1 MSEIT
6 YRPAE
11 LEDAELAADLMT
23 ASYPSMAQDPVIT
36 RMRWGSP
43 KRGFAYGR
51 FIAERGGTPIALLT
65 WVHGPW
71 EQVHDGHCE
80 VEVWLDRAAL
90 DRELLVEM
98 FTWIGNLA
106 EAEGSRLLLAY
117 SGEDEPEM
125 LEALAAL
132 DYRPERTEKVWELDL
147 KTNGSRLAAE
157 AVEARD
163 RMAAAGIRPT
173 TLAGWPDPQR
183 LRKLYELNER
193 TIQDVPHTL
202 TIVRE
207 TFEDFEKRVKAPDRP
222 HDRFWI
228 ALDGDRPVAMSYLKY
243 PPVRGDVWTGYT
255 CTDPGYRGRGLAR
268 GIKLQTLAQ
277 AVELGVPF
285 VCTDNDSENAPM
297 LHINERLGYRRRP
310 GFVEHHK
317 RVTKKDDA

>member
-1 MSEIT
+1 MAALT
-6 YRPAE
+6 YRLAE
-11 LEDAELAADLMT
+11 LKDAELAADLMT
-23 ASYPSMAQDPVIT
+23 ASYPPMAQDPVIT
-36 RMRWGSP
+36 RMRWENP
-43 KRGFAYGR
+43 RRGFAYGR
-51 FIAERGGTPIALLT
+51 FIAERSATAIALLT

-71 EQVHDGHCE
+71 EKVHDGHCE

-90 DRELLVEM
+90 DRDLLIEM
-98 FTWIGNLA
+98 FAWIGERA

-117 SGEDEPEM
+117 CGEDEPEM
-125 LEALAAL
+125 LAALAAL
-132 DYRPERTEKVWELDL
+132 DYRPERTEKAWELDL
-147 KTNGSRLAAE
+147 KQHGSRLAAE

-163 RMAAAGIRPT
+163 RMTAAGIKST
-173 TLAGWPDPQR
+173 TLAGWSDPDR
-183 LRKLYELNER
+183 VRKLYDLSER
-193 TIQDVPHTL
+193 TVQDVPHTL

-207 TFEDFEKRVKAPDRP
+207 AFEDFEKRIESPDRL

-255 CTDPGYRGRGLAR
+255 CSDPEYRGRGLAS

-277 AVELGVPF
+277 AIELEVPF

-297 LHINERLGYRRRP
+297 LHINEKLGYRPRP